1 MKKLVIL
8 VAIAVI
14 ICFAAVL
21 SKAQE
26 AVQQEQQPDAVSMQI
41 QESMSEC
48 NLFFSQMLDHKMI
61 FKTSA
66 FEDQIE
72 DVLNADFFWQ
82 TCIEQPLKNGQN
94 ITIKYIGYTA
104 DAKPTKKQIKRLLK
118 SAAIFKDELEDYIE
132 DQEPKDS
139 FWHEAEKYI
148 LLKADSLNLEK
159 VQKLKLNKENMKF
172 NPSLKNGK
180 IFIDV
185 MTEKN
190 QQNAGAILV
199 QTHI

>member
-8 VAIAVI
+8 VTIAVI

-21 SKAQE
+21 SKAQPI
-26 AVQQEQQPDAVSMQI
+26 QQEQQNAATMQI
-41 QESMSEC
+41 QESLSEC

-72 DVLNADFFWQ
+72 DILNAGFFWQ
-82 TCIEQPLKNGQN
+82 TCLEQQLKDGKN
-94 ITIKYIGYTA
+94 IIIKYTGYTA
-104 DAKPTKKQIKRLLK
+104 EAKPTKKQIKRLLK
-118 SAAIFKDELEDYIE
+118 SAAIFKEELEDYIE

-139 FWHEAEKYI
+139 FWHQPEKYI
-148 LLKADSLNLEK
+148 LLRADTLNLEK
-159 VQKLKLNKENMKF
+159 VQKLKLNKDNMEF
-172 NPSLKNGK
+172 NPSLNNGK

-185 MTEKN
+185 MTEQN
-190 QQNAGAILV
+190 QENAGAILV
-199 QTHI
+199 QAHI